1 MKQTVNPMRS
11 YWDLVSTRCNQC
23 SSSILG
29 ARAPLIPRDEKI
41 IVAESST
48 CRQQDAKEHD
58 ASPDAY
64 LGISQPRLQQTYIKS
79 YEL

>member
-1 MKQTVNPMRS
+1 MIIFSCRGASAS
-11 YWDLVSTRCNQC
+11 Y
-23 SSSILG
+23 
-29 ARAPLIPRDEKI
+29 PKDEKM
-41 IVAESST
+41 IVAESSI